1 VSAQASV
8 SSIDPLDV
16 EKVSNP
22 ESLARMVAR
31 RWSGRYPV
39 DAFGLDPQIA
49 DLVTPAASLL
59 VPVQASGGEH
69 VPATGPAAIVA
80 NRGFGLAEPA
90 ALGIAVRR
98 ATGRRLRQASAPAI
112 PFVGAL
118 ARRLGA
124 IGASS
129 QDVAAALRAGHL
141 VGVTL
146 SQTWLGTGAG
156 LAPTALLRALPH
168 APIIPAAVIPGG
180 PLGTPFGAWRVRFGP
195 YVTLDERYDPDDP
208 LIAARFADV
217 MRIAVRA
224 LLEED

>member
-1 VSAQASV
+1 MNTPASV
-8 SSIDPLDV
+8 SSIDPLDI

-22 ESLARMVAR
+22 ESVSRMVAR

-49 DLVTPAASLL
+49 DLVAPAASIV
-59 VPVQASGGEH
+59 VPVHVSGAAH
-69 VPATGPAAIVA
+69 VPQSGPAAIVA

-98 ATGRRLRQASAPAI
+98 TTGRRLRQASAPAI
-112 PFVGAL
+112 PFFGAL

-146 SQTWLGTGAG
+146 SQTWLRTGAG
-156 LAPTALLRALPH
+156 VAPPALMRALPH
-168 APIIPAAVIPGG
+168 APIIPAAVTPGG
-180 PLGTPFGAWRVRFGP
+180 PLGTPFGAWQVRFGP

-208 LIAARFADV
+208 LIAARFADA
-217 MRIAVRA
+217 MRLAVTA